1 MGKKN
6 TVDVELTYLLLIF
19 CNNRIIIFERI
30 EVPIIP
36 TNENYNNYSRFLFF
50 IK

>member
-36 TNENYNNYSRFLFF
+36 TNENYNNFHVFLF